1 MTSTQPCRLHEWMTE
16 GGELKTGLECPTLGL
31 STKTLGLTGRRC
43 QDPMG
48 CYPTN
53 SLAIR
58 LALPFGINRYHREQ
72 LVVNDHL

>member
-1 MTSTQPCRLHEWMTE
+1 MAAFRMAQWRV
-16 GGELKTGLECPTLGL
+16 ECPDVGL
-31 STKTLGLTGRRC
+31 STKTLGLTGERR

-58 LALPFGINRYHREQ
+58 LALPFCINRYHREQ
-72 LVVNDHL
+72 LVVKRSLMTF